1 MPPLHV
7 IDDYDYNN
15 DNDDFN
21 RLVRVTTVW
30 YGVSDIL
37 RGIFDTTVGNFT
49 VSQSTNQCWLKNLEL
64 YDKVY
69 KVMPYAFEL

>member
-49 VSQSTNQCWLKNLEL
+49 VSQSTN
-64 YDKVY
+64 
-69 KVMPYAFEL
+69 